1 MAWLLSGGRS
11 PCAHIPPCP
20 PHFTGGGVKIGKM
33 LFKMDGTID
42 SDQMARIEAALGDV
56 EALKIICN
64 EIAASKASA
73 DDMAELKAEV
83 ASLRT
88 ERDQASASCAS
99 ADDVAELKVE
109 VAKIVAAQAAPA
121 ALTSAEEIM
130 FARCCQQ
137 RSINAT
143 VLQDGT
149 CSTTVHEGTFRVY
162 TVNTGNRP
170 ELLWNANICLRG
182 VTKIDGDLWLDT
194 PYHTIAQSFDLSA
207 LQEVTGSLT
216 VGGKESL
223 RDLRGFESLVRVGRQ
238 LSIQAGNHF
247 TSTVGMDNLE
257 SVGDLYISPSAPAL
271 SSVVF
276 PELVNVTSSFTT
288 EYSGGGIYLLP
299 DLPSGVKSI
308 TELQLPNLARVGGRG
323 INIGT
328 TSIAKLSLPN
338 LVVSGGTFRIFNN
351 ILLTEISCPKL
362 EETGTFTITGNTIL
376 SSVDFSSV
384 KTFVGGLYIYSN
396 GAEVCTAAVA
406 RAFQTCKAAGDC
418 NGGSPSN
425 SDSCK

>member
-1 MAWLLSGGRS
+1 MLT
-11 PCAHIPPCP
+11 PPLAP

-99 ADDVAELKVE
+99 ADDVSALQAE

-121 ALTSAEEIM
+121 ALTSAEQIM

-162 TVNTGNRP
+162 TVNTGNQP

-182 VTKIDGDLWLDT
+182 VTKIDGDFFIDT
-194 PYHTIAQSFDLSA
+194 PYHTVAQSFDLSA

-216 VGGKESL
+216 VGGTQSL

-257 SVGDLYISPSAPAL
+257 SVGDLDIYTTLIGTGDSVLSTIVFPAL
-271 SSVVF
+271 VNITGDNSFRLDSSAV
-276 PELVNVTSSFTT
+276 LTLT
-288 EYSGGGIYLLP
+288 
-299 DLPSGVKSI
+299 D
-308 TELQLPNLARVGGRG
+308 LQLPKLERTGGSIEISASGLAT
-323 INIGT
+323 I
-328 TSIAKLSLPN
+328 SLPN
-338 LVVSGGTFRIFNN
+338 LVSVTDLFRIDTNKK
-351 ILLTEISCPKL
+351 LTEISIPTLSKVGSFQINKNPIL
-362 EETGTFTITGNTIL
+362 NNFDASSIKTI
-376 SSVDFSSV
+376 
-384 KTFVGGLYIYSN
+384 GGDGISYIYIYSN
-396 GAEVCTAAVA
+396 GIEVCTAKVAAAVQA
-406 RAFQTCKAAGDC
+406 CISAPGATCVK
-418 NGGSPSN
+418 STSN
-425 SDSCK
+425 SADACK

>member
-1 MAWLLSGGRS
+1 MFCDRLSLVLLATSCFGAASVLAEDRANFYLNCDGDVEIE
-11 PCAHIPPCP
+11 APP
-20 PHFTGGGVKIGKM
+20 GGGVKIGKM

-99 ADDVAELKVE
+99 ADDVSALQAE

-121 ALTSAEEIM
+121 ALTSAEQIM

-149 CSTTVHEGTFRVY
+149 CSTTVHEGTFRLS
-162 TVNTGNRP
+162 TFSTGNQP

-182 VTKIDGDLWLDT
+182 VTKIDGDFFIDT
-194 PYHTIAQSFDLSA
+194 PYHTVAQSFDLSA

-216 VGGKESL
+216 VGGTQSL

-257 SVGDLYISPSAPAL
+257 SVGDLYISPGAPAL
-271 SSVVF
+271 ASVVF
-276 PELVNVTSSFTT
+276 PELVNVTSSFTG
-288 EYSGGGIYLLP
+288 EYSGGGISLA
-299 DLPSGVKSI
+299 SGVSSI

-323 INIGT
+323 IDIST

-338 LVVSGGTFRIFNN
+338 LVVSGGTFVIINN
-351 ILLTEISCPKL
+351 KLLTEISCPKL
-362 EETGTFTITGNTIL
+362 EETGTFRITGNTIL
-376 SSVDFSSV
+376 SSVVF
-384 KTFVGGLYIYSN
+384 
-396 GAEVCTAAVA
+396 A
-406 RAFQTCKAAGDC
+406 
-418 NGGSPSN
+418 P
-425 SDSCK
+425 

>member
-1 MAWLLSGGRS
+1 MAWLLSGGRC

-99 ADDVAELKVE
+99 ADDMSALQAE

-121 ALTSAEEIM
+121 ALTSAEQIM

-149 CSTTVHEGTFRVY
+149 CSTTVHEGTFRLY
-162 TVNTGNRP
+162 TRNTGNQP
-170 ELLWNANICLRG
+170 ELSWNANICLRG

-216 VGGKESL
+216 VDGDQAL
-223 RDLRGFESLVRVGRQ
+223 RDLRGFESLVRVGRA
-238 LSIQAGNHF
+238 LYVTAGKYF
-247 TSTVGMDNLE
+247 TSTVGMDSLE
-257 SVGDLYISPSAPAL
+257 SVGSVSIYTTGASVL

-276 PELVNVTSSFTT
+276 PALVNITGYNSFRLDSSVLTLT
-288 EYSGGGIYLLP
+288 
-299 DLPSGVKSI
+299 D
-308 TELQLPNLARVGGRG
+308 LQLPKLERTGGSIEISASGLAT
-323 INIGT
+323 I
-328 TSIAKLSLPN
+328 SLPN
-338 LVVSGGTFRIFNN
+338 LVSVTNVFRIDTNKK
-351 ILLTEISCPKL
+351 LTEISIPTLSKVGSFQINKNPIL
-362 EETGTFTITGNTIL
+362 NNFDASSIKTIGGDGT
-376 SSVDFSSV
+376 S
-384 KTFVGGLYIYSN
+384 YIYIYRN
-396 GAEVCTAAVA
+396 GIEVCTAKVAAAVQA
-406 RAFQTCKAAGDC
+406 CISAPGATCVK
-418 NGGSPSN
+418 STSN
-425 SDSCK
+425 SADACK

>member
-1 MAWLLSGGRS
+1 MAWLLSGGRC

-99 ADDVAELKVE
+99 ADDVSALQAE

-121 ALTSAEEIM
+121 ALTSAEQIM

-149 CSTTVHEGTFRVY
+149 CSTTVHEGTFRLS
-162 TVNTGNRP
+162 TFSTGNQP

-182 VTKIDGDLWLDT
+182 VTKIDGDFFIDT
-194 PYHTIAQSFDLSA
+194 PYHTVAQSFDLSA

-216 VGGKESL
+216 VGGTQSL

-257 SVGDLYISPSAPAL
+257 SVGDLYISPGAPAL
-271 SSVVF
+271 ASVVF
-276 PELVNVTSSFTT
+276 PELVNVTSSFTG
-288 EYSGGGIYLLP
+288 EYSGGGISLA
-299 DLPSGVKSI
+299 SGVSSI

-323 INIGT
+323 IDIST

-362 EETGTFTITGNTIL
+362 EETGNFRITGNTIL

-384 KTFVGGLYIYSN
+384 KTFGREINIYSN

-418 NGGSPSN
+418 NGGENRN

>member
-1 MAWLLSGGRS
+1 MGELESNVTALRS
-11 PCAHIPPCP
+11 
-20 PHFTGGGVKIGKM
+20 
-33 LFKMDGTID
+33 
-42 SDQMARIEAALGDV
+42 
-56 EALKIICN
+56 
-64 EIAASKASA
+64 
-73 DDMAELKAEV
+73 
-83 ASLRT
+83 
-88 ERDQASASCAS
+88 ERDPSSSASPSCAS

-109 VAKIVAAQAAPA
+109 VAKIATAQTVAA
-121 ALTSAEEIM
+121 ALTSEEQLM
-130 FARCCQQ
+130 FARCCKQ
-137 RSINAT
+137 RSVGAT
-143 VLQDGT
+143 VLEDGT
-149 CSTTVHEGTFRVY
+149 CSTTVHEGAFRVS
-162 TVNTGNRP
+162 TFSTGNQP

-182 VTKIDGDLWLDT
+182 VTKIDGDFFIDT

-216 VGGKESL
+216 VGGTQSL

-257 SVGDLYISPSAPAL
+257 SVGDLYISPGAPAL
-271 SSVVF
+271 ASVVF
-276 PELVNVTSSFTT
+276 PELVNVTSSFTG
-288 EYSGGGIYLLP
+288 EYSGGGISLA
-299 DLPSGVKSI
+299 SGVRSI

-323 INIGT
+323 IDISS

-362 EETGTFTITGNTIL
+362 EETGNFRITGNTIL

-384 KTFVGGLYIYSN
+384 KTFGREINIYSN

-418 NGGSPSN
+418 NGGENRN